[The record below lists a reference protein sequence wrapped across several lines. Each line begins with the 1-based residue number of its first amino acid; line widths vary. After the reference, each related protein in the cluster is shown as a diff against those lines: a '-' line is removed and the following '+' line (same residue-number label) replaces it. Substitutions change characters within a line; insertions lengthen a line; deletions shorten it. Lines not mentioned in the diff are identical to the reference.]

1 MAQKIIGRYI
11 VTDSRICHGQPT
23 FCGTRIMVRQ
33 VLEQVANGM
42 AWETI
47 VEEWRGSVSKEAI
60 AESVRLAMQAFMEHA
75 NEYVVE
81 LPAA

>member
-1 MAQKIIGRYI
+1 MARKMIGRYI
-11 VTDSRICHGQPT
+11 VTDPRICHGQPT
-23 FCGTRIMVRQ
+23 FRGTRIMVRQ

-42 AWETI
+42 AWETS

-60 AESVRLAMQAFMEHA
+60 AEAVRLAMRAFMEHA
-75 NEYVVE
+75 DEYVLE

>member
-1 MAQKIIGRYI
+1 MAQKMIGRYI
-11 VTDSRICHGQPT
+11 VTDPRICHGQPT
-23 FCGTRIMVRQ
+23 FRGTRIMVRQ

-47 VEEWRGSVSKEAI
+47 VEEWWGSVSKEAI
-60 AESVRLAMQAFMEHA
+60 AEAVRLTMQAFMEHA